1 MILTGDIKVPKIQ
14 YGSDGKYSV
23 TLSKDIVE
31 AKGWKA
37 GGKVEF
43 AIVDQKEVFAHPG
56 DIVIR
61 YTPPVK

>member
-1 MILTGDIKVPKIQ
+1 MPKIQ
-14 YGSDGKYSV
+14 YGKDGKYTV

-31 AKGWKA
+31 AKGWRS

-43 AIVDQKEVFAHPG
+43 AIVDQMEVFAHPG

-61 YTPPVK
+61 YTPPLQVK